1 MGGYLPLEPGVS
13 TVRYPIPERI
23 FDYVSAAGARR
34 PEGAK
39 SGIGLDPVLSFRTDF
54 DQAPASSKPMRT
66 EHLPL
71 SAQATALI
79 ASIVETS
86 DPESASYSLG

>member
-1 MGGYLPLEPGVS
+1 MGQPEKACYDHSTAGLPSTAENGYKWPAQP
-13 TVRYPIPERI
+13 
-23 FDYVSAAGARR
+23 VSAR
-34 PEGAK
+34 
-39 SGIGLDPVLSFRTDF
+39 SGIGLDSVLSFRTDF

-86 DPESASYSLG
+86 DPESASYSSG